1 MTTSDALYAQGQE
14 VRRRFA
20 GGGTFVSSQPGA
32 QDLAPG
38 LSRIVDEA
46 LFGAIWSRPQLDIR
60 YRSLATISVLTVLQ
74 RLPQLKTHVR
84 NGLNL
89 GLSPAT
95 ITEAMVHLVFYGG
108 LPAALNAL
116 QIAGEVFAERPEWQ
130 RAVQRPQPPR
140 SATLEE
146 RVQLGNEMRRRL
158 WGQGEARQGVAA
170 AEELAPDFIRLVD
183 AYLFG
188 EIYYR
193 PHLDLKQRAV
203 CTLAA
208 LTALG
213 KERQL
218 HRHLRSALRVGLS
231 RQEVVEV
238 LCHTAFYCG
247 LPSAL
252 NALGV
257 AREVFQEVAA
267 S

>member
-1 MTTSDALYAQGQE
+1 MTTSESLYAQGQE

-32 QDLAPG
+32 QDLVPG

-95 ITEAMVHLVFYGG
+95 ITEAMAHLVFYGG

-116 QIAGEVFAERPEWQ
+116 QVAGEVFAERPEWQ
-130 RAVQRPQPPR
+130 QAVQRPQPPR
-140 SATLEE
+140 PATLEE
-146 RVQLGNEMRRRL
+146 RVQRGNEMRRRL
-158 WGQGEARQGVAA
+158 WGEEEARRGVAA

-218 HRHLRSALRVGLS
+218 QRHLRSALRVGLS

-257 AREVFQEVAA
+257 AKEVLQEMGA